1 MKLNKTFGR
10 IATTLV
16 ATAMLASVAAVPAF
30 AVNNSG
36 VISPDSGSAIT
47 AITFNKELTM
57 PSNVPVPAVTF
68 NFSMDGT
75 ALVGE
80 EVATDNSNQVPIT
93 AGNSSSQLSGTAVFT
108 GEESTVDNG
117 DGTKTASVTA
127 SISLGDLHF
136 DSPGVYKYS
145 LTEDA
150 LTIATKDDYT
160 LSDADRSV
168 YLYVEGNGASSQIV
182 GAVIVAGDTYS
193 SEAAKKV
200 DTVGNYYMLTGD
212 PDDPNDEPTVNDN
225 QLTVLK
231 TVTGD
236 MGDKSASFTFSVTVG
251 TTGSGKTYT
260 AQYMKDGAAQ
270 GDAFPLTAGVTKTD
284 VELSDG
290 MSLQINGLSQ
300 KESYIITE
308 TDAFVDNYTTTI
320 DKNNDG
326 TDDVTEEEAVKSGI
340 NEQFNGNITAEFTNT
355 REAVSPTGLI
365 MDIAPY
371 ALLVVVAAAGCFVF
385 LRKRRED

>member
-136 DSPGVYKYS
+136 D
-145 LTEDA
+145 
-150 LTIATKDDYT
+150 
-160 LSDADRSV
+160 
-168 YLYVEGNGASSQIV
+168 
-182 GAVIVAGDTYS
+182 
-193 SEAAKKV
+193 
-200 DTVGNYYMLTGD
+200 
-212 PDDPNDEPTVNDN
+212 
-225 QLTVLK
+225 
-231 TVTGD
+231 
-236 MGDKSASFTFSVTVG
+236 
-251 TTGSGKTYT
+251 
-260 AQYMKDGAAQ
+260 
-270 GDAFPLTAGVTKTD
+270 
-284 VELSDG
+284 
-290 MSLQINGLSQ
+290 
-300 KESYIITE
+300 
-308 TDAFVDNYTTTI
+308 
-320 DKNNDG
+320 
-326 TDDVTEEEAVKSGI
+326 
-340 NEQFNGNITAEFTNT
+340 
-355 REAVSPTGLI
+355 
-365 MDIAPY
+365 
-371 ALLVVVAAAGCFVF
+371 
-385 LRKRRED
+385 